1 MLQKIKTTISLIIF
15 IFLIS
20 VFAVFFINNSINVE
34 LNLSPFN
41 YVVEVKLFVVIML
54 SFVLGFLFSFLADFL
69 NGIYL
74 FFENIK
80 SNRIRRLKEKIKL
93 LKNKKG

>member
-20 VFAVFFINNSINVE
+20 VFAVFFINNSISVE